1 MKKIVSFFYS
11 QQAWR
16 FSGCAA
22 QAFKKET
29 SLIQELQLD
38 LIILEA
44 SSNLSDSMTLSYN

>member
-1 MKKIVSFFYS
+1 MKKIIFFLYS
-11 QQAWR
+11 QAWC